1 MTDKEVGKYDAAEQ
15 STQAK
20 RRV

>member
-1 MTDKEVGKYDAAEQ
+1 MTDKEVGEYDAAEQ